1 MLEALL
7 PAWFPFHDLEGL
19 IRWGGLIAL
28 IAIVFAETGLFFG
41 FFLPGDSLLF
51 TAGFLAAAGYFDIRV
66 LVISL
71 ILAAIIG
78 DQVGYLTGR
87 YAGKKLLDRPD
98 GRFFKRAYVEKTKR
112 FYDKY
117 GASTIV
123 LARFVPIVRTFAPI
137 VAGVAQMRYRTFITY
152 NILGG
157 IGWVCLMTIGGYLL
171 GGLPW
176 VQANFGLVTI
186 LIIVASLIPLGIELW
201 HARRDKMI

>member
-1 MLEALL
+1 MLEAIL
-7 PAWFPFHDLEGL
+7 PAWFPFHDIEGL
-19 IRWGGLIAL
+19 IRWGGLAIL
-28 IAIVFAETGLFFG
+28 IAIVFAETGLLIG

-51 TAGFLAAAGYFDIRV
+51 TAGFLAAAGLLDIKI
-66 LVISL
+66 LVMSL

-78 DQVGYLTGR
+78 DQVGYLTGK
-87 YAGKKLLDRPD
+87 YMGKRLFARPD
-98 GRFFKRAYVEKTKR
+98 SKVFKKAYVEKTKR

-123 LARFVPIVRTFAPI
+123 LARFVPIVRTFAPV
-137 VAGVAQMRYRTFITY
+137 VAGVGEMKYRTFITY
-152 NILGG
+152 NIIGG

-186 LIIVASLIPLGIELW
+186 LIILASLIPLGIELW